1 MVEVV
6 KQIGHTDLHVAPL
19 GIGTWQ
25 WGDTQFW
32 GYGKSYDVDDVITAF
47 WSSINAG
54 ITFFDTAE
62 VYGSGRSE
70 RFLGRLAC
78 STETKVVVATK
89 FAPLPWRLSAQEVH
103 RAIDASLQRLGVQQ
117 IDLYQV
123 HWPFTLM
130 SIPTLMHAL
139 ADAVGEGKIH
149 AIGVSNFNATQLQ
162 QAHDVLSQRDISLAA
177 NQVEYSLLAR
187 GPEVSG
193 VLDTCRSLGITLI
206 AYSPLAMGLLT
217 GKYKTNVM
225 PTGARRYTPRFQ
237 TKHLEAVE
245 PVLNLLRE
253 IGSGHGD
260 KTPSQVAL
268 NWLIQQDVLP
278 IPGAKNARQ
287 AQQNAGA
294 LGWSLTD
301 AEIQILDEATA
312 FWKRPSGVF
321 R

>member
-6 KQIGHTDLHVAPL
+6 KQIGQTDLHVAPL

-32 GYGKSYDVDDVITAF
+32 GYGKGYDVDDVITAF

-70 RFLGRLAC
+70 RFLGKLAC

-89 FAPLPWRLSAQEVH
+89 FAPLPWRLSAQDIH

-117 IDLYQV
+117 IDLYQI

-130 SIPTLMHAL
+130 NIPTLMNAL
-139 ADAVGEGKIH
+139 ADAAAAGKIH
-149 AIGVSNFNATQLQ
+149 AIGVSNFNAAQLK
-162 QAHDVLSQRDISLAA
+162 QAHEVLNRCGVTLAS
-177 NQVEYSLLAR
+177 NQVQYSLLAR
-187 GPEVSG
+187 APEVNG
-193 VLDTCRSLGITLI
+193 VRDTCRELGITLI

-217 GKYKTNVM
+217 GKYKMNVM
-225 PTGARRYTPRFQ
+225 PSGARRYTPRFQ
-237 TKHLEAVE
+237 TKHLEVVE
-245 PVLNLLRE
+245 PVLNLLRD
-253 IGSGHGD
+253 IGSGHGN
-260 KTPSQVAL
+260 KTPAQVAL

-294 LGWSLTD
+294 LGWTLTE
-301 AEIQILDEATA
+301 AEIQTLDETTA
-312 FWKRPSGVF
+312 PWQRPSSVS